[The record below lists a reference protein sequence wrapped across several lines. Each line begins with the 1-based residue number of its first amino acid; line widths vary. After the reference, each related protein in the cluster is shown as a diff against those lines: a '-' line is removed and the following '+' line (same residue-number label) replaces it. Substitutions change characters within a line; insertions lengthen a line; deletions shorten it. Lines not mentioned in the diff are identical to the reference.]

1 MNGNEFLDKM
11 SLADPAYVEEADRP
25 VKKRTAWRKWGAM
38 AACLAVLLGVGFL
51 FFPTSTPNVPDP
63 VPTEL
68 PTLPVSMGPSLGG
81 YGYEG
86 YYVRDISDL
95 KNTSPS
101 QIVSL
106 PDTLPVFRNA
116 TGGYPLQVATE
127 EYKAKMLT
135 LCRSV
140 AGRLGWDAEN
150 MTVVWDERSDGLAP
164 TTVTATGADGV
175 KIEVDQFMTVTIT
188 YLDRGGPLSGKAS
201 LVLRTYDSAYEL
213 AEKLLAEYQDL
224 MNFTNPRI
232 CVTGGDYNIYGEQSY
247 DIVFTETGG
256 TQTEELLEFFFH
268 GAEFACNEDGEPW
281 RIRLTCTDLSD
292 KVGDYPIITAR
303 QAQAQL
309 AAGHYISSCGWEM
322 PGEAYIRKVELVY
335 RTGIYDEYFMPYYR
349 FYVELLVEAPVVDGM
364 NHLAAYYVPA
374 VAEEYLAPLS
384 TWDGRFN

>member
-25 VKKRTAWRKWGAM
+25 VKKRTTWRRWGAM

-51 FFPTSTPNVPDP
+51 FFPRSSPDTLDP
-63 VPTEL
+63 VQTEL

-86 YYVRDISDL
+86 YYVRDISEL

-101 QIVSL
+101 QIGSL

-116 TGGYPLQVATE
+116 AGGYPLQAASE
-127 EYKAKMLT
+127 EYMAKMLT

-140 AGRLGWDAEN
+140 AGRLGWDAEE
-150 MTVVWDERSDGLAP
+150 TAEVWEERSDGLAP

-175 KIEVDQFMTVTIT
+175 KIEVDQFMTVTIS
-188 YLDRGGPLSGKAS
+188 YPDRNRPFSEN
-201 LVLRTYDSAYEL
+201 VLPTYDDAHKL
-213 AEKLLAEYQDL
+213 AEKLLAEYRDL
-224 MNFTNPRI
+224 MNFANPQI
-232 CVTGGDYNIYGEQSY
+232 CITGGYYNIDGEQSY
-247 DIVFTETGG
+247 DIAFVETGG

-268 GAEFACNEDGEPW
+268 GAEFFCNEGGEPW
-281 RIRLTCTDLSD
+281 LIHLRCTDLSD

-309 AAGHYISSCGWEM
+309 VAGHYITSCGWEM

-335 RTGIYDEYFMPYYR
+335 RTGEYDEYFMPYYR
-349 FYVELLVEAPVVDGM
+349 FYVELLEEAPVEGCM
-364 NHLAAYYVPA
+364 HLAAYYVPA

>member
-25 VKKRTAWRKWGAM
+25 VKKRTTWRRWGAM

-51 FFPTSTPNVPDP
+51 FFPRSSPDVPDP

-81 YGYEG
+81 YGFEG

-101 QIVSL
+101 QIGSL

-116 TGGYPLQVATE
+116 AGGYPLQAATE

-150 MTVVWDERSDGLAP
+150 MTVVWDERNGGLVP

-175 KIEVDQFMTVTIT
+175 KIEVDQFMTVTIS
-188 YLDRGGPLSGKAS
+188 YPDRNRPFSEN
-201 LVLRTYDSAYEL
+201 VLPTYDDAHKL
-213 AEKLLAEYQDL
+213 AEKLLAEYRGL
-224 MNFTNPRI
+224 MGFSSPQI
-232 CVTGGDYNIYGEQSY
+232 CITGGDYNIDGEQSY

-268 GAEFACNEDGEPW
+268 GAEFFCNEGGEPW
-281 RIRLTCTDLSD
+281 LIHLRCTDLSD
-292 KVGDYPIITAR
+292 KVGDYPIITAQ

-309 AAGHYISSCGWEM
+309 VAGHYITSCGWEM

-335 RTGIYDEYFMPYYR
+335 RTGEYDEYFMPYYR
-349 FYVELLVEAPVVDGM
+349 FYVELLEEAPVEGCM
-364 NHLAAYYVPA
+364 HLAAYYVPA

>member
-25 VKKRTAWRKWGAM
+25 VKKRTTWRRWGAM

-51 FFPTSTPNVPDP
+51 FFPRSSPDVPDP

-81 YGYEG
+81 YGFEG

-101 QIVSL
+101 QIGSL

-116 TGGYPLQVATE
+116 AGGYPLQAATE

-140 AGRLGWDAEN
+140 AGRLGWDAEK
-150 MTVVWDERSDGLAP
+150 TAEVWEERSDGLAP

-175 KIEVDQFMTVTIT
+175 KIEVDQFMTVTIS
-188 YLDRGGPLSGKAS
+188 YPDRNRPFSEN
-201 LVLRTYDSAYEL
+201 VLPTYDDAHKL
-213 AEKLLAEYQDL
+213 AEKLLAEYRDL
-224 MNFTNPRI
+224 MNFANPQI
-232 CVTGGDYNIYGEQSY
+232 CITGGYYNIDGEQSY
-247 DIVFTETGG
+247 DIAFVETGG

-268 GAEFACNEDGEPW
+268 GAEFFCNEDGEPW
-281 RIRLTCTDLSD
+281 LIHLRCTDLSD
-292 KVGDYPIITAR
+292 KVGDYPIITAQ

-309 AAGHYISSCGWEM
+309 VAGHYITSCGWEM

-335 RTGIYDEYFMPYYR
+335 RTGEYDEYFMPYYR
-349 FYVELLVEAPVVDGM
+349 FYVELLEEAPVEGCM
-364 NHLAAYYVPA
+364 HLAAYYVPA

>member
-25 VKKRTAWRKWGAM
+25 VKKRTTWRRWGAM

-51 FFPTSTPNVPDP
+51 FFPRSSPDVPDP

-81 YGYEG
+81 YGFEG

-101 QIVSL
+101 QIGSL

-116 TGGYPLQVATE
+116 TGGYPLQAATE

-140 AGRLGWDAEN
+140 AGRLGRDAEN
-150 MTVVWDERSDGLAP
+150 MTVVWDERNGGLVP

-175 KIEVDQFMTVTIT
+175 KIEVDQFMTVTIS
-188 YLDRGGPLSGKAS
+188 YPDRNRPFSEN
-201 LVLRTYDSAYEL
+201 VLPTYDDAHKL
-213 AEKLLAEYQDL
+213 AEKLLAEYRDL
-224 MNFTNPRI
+224 MNFANPQI
-232 CVTGGDYNIYGEQSY
+232 CITGGYYNIDGEQSY
-247 DIVFTETGG
+247 DIAFVETGG

-268 GAEFACNEDGEPW
+268 GAEFFCNEDGEP
-281 RIRLTCTDLSD
+281 RIIHLRCTDLSD
-292 KVGDYPIITAR
+292 KVGDYPIITAQ

-309 AAGHYISSCGWEM
+309 VAGHYITSCGWEM

-335 RTGIYDEYFMPYYR
+335 RTGEYDEYFMPYYR
-349 FYVELLVEAPVVDGM
+349 FYVELLEEAPVEGCM
-364 NHLAAYYVPA
+364 HLAAYYVPA

>member
-51 FFPTSTPNVPDP
+51 FFPRSSPDTPDP
-63 VPTEL
+63 VQTEL

-101 QIVSL
+101 QIGSL

-116 TGGYPLQVATE
+116 TGGYPLQAASE
-127 EYKAKMLT
+127 EYMAKMLT

-140 AGRLGWDAEN
+140 AGRLGWDAEK
-150 MTVVWDERSDGLAP
+150 TAEVWEERSDGLAP

-175 KIEVDQFMTVTIT
+175 KIEVDQFMTVTIS
-188 YLDRGGPLSGKAS
+188 YPDRNRPFSEN
-201 LVLRTYDSAYEL
+201 VLPTYDDAHKL
-213 AEKLLAEYQDL
+213 AEKLLAEYRGL
-224 MNFTNPRI
+224 MGFSSPQI
-232 CVTGGDYNIYGEQSY
+232 CITGGDYNIDGEQSY

-268 GAEFACNEDGEPW
+268 GAEFFCNEDGEP
-281 RIRLTCTDLSD
+281 RIIRLRCTDLSD
-292 KVGDYPIITAR
+292 KVGDYPIITAQ

-309 AAGHYISSCGWEM
+309 VAGHYITSCGWEM

-335 RTGIYDEYFMPYYR
+335 RTGEYDEYFMPYYR
-349 FYVELLVEAPVVDGM
+349 FYVELLEEAPVEGCM
-364 NHLAAYYVPA
+364 HLAAYYVPA

>member
-25 VKKRTAWRKWGAM
+25 VKKRTTWRRWGAM

-51 FFPTSTPNVPDP
+51 FFPRSSPDTPDP
-63 VPTEL
+63 VQTEL

-81 YGYEG
+81 YGFEG
-86 YYVRDISDL
+86 YFVRDISEL

-101 QIVSL
+101 QIGSL

-116 TGGYPLQVATE
+116 AGGYPLQAASE
-127 EYKAKMLT
+127 EYMAKMLT

-140 AGRLGWDAEN
+140 AGRLGWDAEK
-150 MTVVWDERSDGLAP
+150 TAEVWEERSDGLAP

-175 KIEVDQFMTVTIT
+175 KIEVDQFMTVTIS
-188 YLDRGGPLSGKAS
+188 YPDRNRPFSEN
-201 LVLRTYDSAYEL
+201 VLPTYDDAHKL
-213 AEKLLAEYQDL
+213 AEKLLAEYRDL
-224 MNFTNPRI
+224 MNFANPQI
-232 CVTGGDYNIYGEQSY
+232 CITGGYYNIDGEQSY
-247 DIVFTETGG
+247 DIAFVETGG
-256 TQTEELLEFFFH
+256 TQTQELLEFFFH
-268 GAEFACNEDGEPW
+268 GAEFFCNEGGEPW
-281 RIRLTCTDLSD
+281 LIRLRCTDLSD
-292 KVGDYPIITAR
+292 KVGDYPIITAQ

-309 AAGHYISSCGWEM
+309 VAGHYITSCGWEM

-335 RTGIYDEYFMPYYR
+335 RTGEYDEYFMPYYR
-349 FYVELLVEAPVVDGM
+349 FYVELLEEAPVEGCM
-364 NHLAAYYVPA
+364 HLAAYYVPA

>member
-11 SLADPAYVEEADRP
+11 SFADPAYVEEADRP
-25 VKKRTAWRKWGAM
+25 VKKRTTWRKWGAM
-38 AACLAVLLGVGFL
+38 AACLAILLGVGFL
-51 FFPTSTPNVPDP
+51 FFPRSSPDVPDP

-86 YYVRDISDL
+86 YYVRDISEL

-101 QIVSL
+101 QIGSL

-116 TGGYPLQVATE
+116 TGGYPLQAATE
-127 EYKAKMLT
+127 EYMAKMLT

-150 MTVVWDERSDGLAP
+150 MTVVWDERNGGLVP

-188 YLDRGGPLSGKAS
+188 YPDRGGPLSEKNS

-213 AEKLLAEYQDL
+213 AEKLLAEYRGL
-224 MNFTNPRI
+224 MGFSAPQI
-232 CVTGGDYNIYGEQSY
+232 CITGGYYNIDGEQSY
-247 DIVFTETGG
+247 DIAFVETGG

-268 GAEFACNEDGEPW
+268 GAEFFCNEDGEPW
-281 RIRLTCTDLSD
+281 LIHLRCTDLSD
-292 KVGDYPIITAR
+292 KVGDYPIITAQ

-309 AAGHYISSCGWEM
+309 VAGHYITSCGWEM

-335 RTGIYDEYFMPYYR
+335 RTGVYDEYFMPYYR
-349 FYVELLVEAPVVDGM
+349 FFVELLEEAPVEGCM
-364 NHLAAYYVPA
+364 HLSAYYVPA

>member
-51 FFPTSTPNVPDP
+51 FFPRSSPDVPDP

-101 QIVSL
+101 QIGSL

-116 TGGYPLQVATE
+116 AGGYPLQAATE

-140 AGRLGWDAEN
+140 AGRLGWDAEK
-150 MTVVWDERSDGLAP
+150 TAEVWEERSDGLAP

-175 KIEVDQFMTVTIT
+175 KIEVDQFMTVTIS
-188 YLDRGGPLSGKAS
+188 YPDRNRPFSEN
-201 LVLRTYDSAYEL
+201 VLPTYDDAHKL
-213 AEKLLAEYQDL
+213 AEKLLAEYRDL
-224 MNFTNPRI
+224 MNFANSQI
-232 CVTGGDYNIYGEQSY
+232 CITGGYYNIDGEQSY

-268 GAEFACNEDGEPW
+268 GAEFFCNEGGEPW
-281 RIRLTCTDLSD
+281 LIHLRCTDLSD
-292 KVGDYPIITAR
+292 KVGDYPIITAQ

-309 AAGHYISSCGWEM
+309 VAGHYITSCGWEM

-335 RTGIYDEYFMPYYR
+335 RTGEYDEYFMPYYR
-349 FYVELLVEAPVVDGM
+349 FYVELLEEAPVEGCM
-364 NHLAAYYVPA
+364 HLAAYYVPA

>member
-25 VKKRTAWRKWGAM
+25 VKKRTTWRRWGAM

-51 FFPTSTPNVPDP
+51 FFPRSSPDTPDP

-81 YGYEG
+81 YGFEG

-101 QIVSL
+101 QIGSL

-116 TGGYPLQVATE
+116 TGGYPLQAATE

-150 MTVVWDERSDGLAP
+150 MTVVWDERNGGLVP

-188 YLDRGGPLSGKAS
+188 YPDRGGPLSEKNS

-213 AEKLLAEYQDL
+213 AEKLLAEYRGL
-224 MNFTNPRI
+224 MGFSAPQI
-232 CVTGGDYNIYGEQSY
+232 CVTGGDYNIDGGQHY
-247 DIVFTETGG
+247 DIAFVETGG
-256 TQTEELLEFFFH
+256 TQTEELLEFFFRR
-268 GAEFACNEDGEPW
+268 AEFACNEDGEPW

-292 KVGDYPIITAR
+292 KVGDYPIITAQ

-309 AAGHYISSCGWEM
+309 VAGHYITSCGWEM

-335 RTGIYDEYFMPYYR
+335 RTGEYDEYFMPYYR
-349 FYVELLVEAPVVDGM
+349 FYVELLVEGSVEGCM
-364 NHLAAYYVPA
+364 HLAAYYVPA

>member
-51 FFPTSTPNVPDP
+51 FFPTSSPDVPDP

-81 YGYEG
+81 YGFEG

-101 QIVSL
+101 QIGSL

-116 TGGYPLQVATE
+116 TGGYPLQAATE

-150 MTVVWDERSDGLAP
+150 MTVVWDERNGGLVP

-175 KIEVDQFMTVTIT
+175 KIEVDQFMTVTIS
-188 YLDRGGPLSGKAS
+188 YPDRNRPFSEN
-201 LVLRTYDSAYEL
+201 VLPTYDDAHKL
-213 AEKLLAEYQDL
+213 AEKLLAEYRDL
-224 MNFTNPRI
+224 MNFANPQI
-232 CVTGGDYNIYGEQSY
+232 CITGGDYNIDGEQSY
-247 DIVFTETGG
+247 DIAFVETGG

-268 GAEFACNEDGEPW
+268 GAEFFCNEGGEPW
-281 RIRLTCTDLSD
+281 LIHLRCTDLSD
-292 KVGDYPIITAR
+292 KVGDYPIITAQ

-309 AAGHYISSCGWEM
+309 VAGHYITSCGWEM

-335 RTGIYDEYFMPYYR
+335 RTGEYDEYFMPYYR
-349 FYVELLVEAPVVDGM
+349 FYVELLEEAPVEGCM
-364 NHLAAYYVPA
+364 HLAAYYVPA

>member
-25 VKKRTAWRKWGAM
+25 VKKRTTWRRWGAM

-51 FFPTSTPNVPDP
+51 FFPRSSPDVPDP

-81 YGYEG
+81 YGFEG

-101 QIVSL
+101 QIGSL

-116 TGGYPLQVATE
+116 TGGYPLQAATE

-150 MTVVWDERSDGLAP
+150 MTVVWDERNGGLVP

-188 YLDRGGPLSGKAS
+188 YPDRGGPLSEKNS
-201 LVLRTYDSAYEL
+201 LVLRTYDDAHKL
-213 AEKLLAEYQDL
+213 AEKLLAEYRDL
-224 MNFTNPRI
+224 MNFANPQI
-232 CVTGGDYNIYGEQSY
+232 CITGGYYNIDGEQSY
-247 DIVFTETGG
+247 DIAFVETGG

-268 GAEFACNEDGEPW
+268 GAEFFCNEDGEP
-281 RIRLTCTDLSD
+281 RIIRLRCTDLSD
-292 KVGDYPIITAR
+292 KVGDYPIITAQ

-309 AAGHYISSCGWEM
+309 VAGHYITSCGWEM

-335 RTGIYDEYFMPYYR
+335 RTGEYDEYFMPYYR
-349 FYVELLVEAPVVDGM
+349 FYVELLEEAPVEGCM
-364 NHLAAYYVPA
+364 HLAAYYVPA

>member
-25 VKKRTAWRKWGAM
+25 VKKRTTWRRWGAM

-51 FFPTSTPNVPDP
+51 FFPRSSPDTPDP
-63 VPTEL
+63 VQTEL

-86 YYVRDISDL
+86 YYVRDISEL

-101 QIVSL
+101 QIGSL

-116 TGGYPLQVATE
+116 AGGYPLQAATE

-150 MTVVWDERSDGLAP
+150 MTVVWDERNGGLVP

-175 KIEVDQFMTVTIT
+175 KIEVDQFMTVTIS
-188 YLDRGGPLSGKAS
+188 YPDRNRPFSEN
-201 LVLRTYDSAYEL
+201 VLPTYDDAHKL
-213 AEKLLAEYQDL
+213 AEKLLAEYRDL
-224 MNFTNPRI
+224 MNFANPQI
-232 CVTGGDYNIYGEQSY
+232 CITGGYYNIDGEQSY
-247 DIVFTETGG
+247 DIAFVETGG

-268 GAEFACNEDGEPW
+268 RAEFFCNEDGEP
-281 RIRLTCTDLSD
+281 RIIRLRCTDLSD
-292 KVGDYPIITAR
+292 KVGDYPIITAQ

-309 AAGHYISSCGWEM
+309 VAGHYITSCGWEM

-335 RTGIYDEYFMPYYR
+335 RAGVYDEYFMPYYR
-349 FYVELLVEAPVVDGM
+349 FYVELLEEAPVEDGM

>member
-25 VKKRTAWRKWGAM
+25 VKKRTTWRRWGAM

-51 FFPTSTPNVPDP
+51 FFPRSSPDVPDP

-81 YGYEG
+81 YGFEG

-101 QIVSL
+101 QIGSL

-116 TGGYPLQVATE
+116 TGGYPLQAATE

-150 MTVVWDERSDGLAP
+150 MTVVWDERNGGLVP
-164 TTVTATGADGV
+164 TTVTATDADGV

-188 YLDRGGPLSGKAS
+188 YPDRGGPLSEKNS
-201 LVLRTYDSAYEL
+201 LVLRTYDDAYKL
-213 AEKLLAEYQDL
+213 AEKLLAEYRGL
-224 MNFTNPRI
+224 MGFSSPQI
-232 CVTGGDYNIYGEQSY
+232 CITGGDYNIDGEQSY

-268 GAEFACNEDGEPW
+268 GAEFFCNEDGEP
-281 RIRLTCTDLSD
+281 RIIRLRCTDLSD
-292 KVGDYPIITAR
+292 KVGDYPIITAQ

-309 AAGHYISSCGWEM
+309 VAGHYITSCGWEM

-335 RTGIYDEYFMPYYR
+335 RTGEYDEYFMPYYR
-349 FYVELLVEAPVVDGM
+349 FYVELLEEAPVEGCM
-364 NHLAAYYVPA
+364 HLAAYYVPA

>member
-1 MNGNEFLDKM
+1 M
-11 SLADPAYVEEADRP
+11 SAA
-25 VKKRTAWRKWGAM
+25 TA
-38 AACLAVLLGVGFL
+38 
-51 FFPTSTPNVPDP
+51 
-63 VPTEL
+63 
-68 PTLPVSMGPSLGG
+68 
-81 YGYEG
+81 
-86 YYVRDISDL
+86 
-95 KNTSPS
+95 SP
-101 QIVSL
+101 
-106 PDTLPVFRNA
+106 
-116 TGGYPLQVATE
+116 
-127 EYKAKMLT
+127 
-135 LCRSV
+135 
-140 AGRLGWDAEN
+140 
-150 MTVVWDERSDGLAP
+150 P

-188 YLDRGGPLSGKAS
+188 YPDRGGPLSGKAS

-281 RIRLTCTDLSD
+281 LIRLTCTDLSD

-309 AAGHYISSCGWEM
+309 AAGHYITSCGWEM

-335 RTGIYDEYFMPYYR
+335 LTGIYDEYFMPYYR

>member
-25 VKKRTAWRKWGAM
+25 VKKRTTWRRWGAM

-51 FFPTSTPNVPDP
+51 FFPRSSPDVPDP
-63 VPTEL
+63 VQTEL

-86 YYVRDISDL
+86 YYVRDISEL

-101 QIVSL
+101 QIGSL

-116 TGGYPLQVATE
+116 AGGYPLQAASE
-127 EYKAKMLT
+127 EYMAKMLT

-140 AGRLGWDAEN
+140 AGRLGWDAEK
-150 MTVVWDERSDGLAP
+150 TAEVWEERSDGLAP

-175 KIEVDQFMTVTIT
+175 KIEVDQFMTVTIS
-188 YLDRGGPLSGKAS
+188 YPDRNRPFSEN
-201 LVLRTYDSAYEL
+201 VLPTYDDAHKL
-213 AEKLLAEYQDL
+213 AEKLLAEYRDL
-224 MNFTNPRI
+224 MNFANPQI
-232 CVTGGDYNIYGEQSY
+232 CITGGYYNIDGEQSY
-247 DIVFTETGG
+247 DIAFVETGG

-268 GAEFACNEDGEPW
+268 GAEFFCNEDGEPW
-281 RIRLTCTDLSD
+281 LIHLRCTDLSD
-292 KVGDYPIITAR
+292 KVGDYPIITAQ

-309 AAGHYISSCGWEM
+309 VAGHYITSCGWEM

-335 RTGIYDEYFMPYYR
+335 RTGEYDEYFMPYYR
-349 FYVELLVEAPVVDGM
+349 FYVELLEEAPVEGCM
-364 NHLAAYYVPA
+364 HLAAYYVPA

>member
-51 FFPTSTPNVPDP
+51 FFPRSSPDVPDP

-101 QIVSL
+101 QIGSL

-116 TGGYPLQVATE
+116 TGGYPLQAATE

-140 AGRLGWDAEN
+140 AGRLGWDAEK
-150 MTVVWDERSDGLAP
+150 TAEVWEERSDGLAP

-175 KIEVDQFMTVTIT
+175 KIEVDQFMTVTIS
-188 YLDRGGPLSGKAS
+188 YPDRNRPFSEN
-201 LVLRTYDSAYEL
+201 VLPTYDDAHKL
-213 AEKLLAEYQDL
+213 AEKLLAEYRDL
-224 MNFTNPRI
+224 MNFANPQI
-232 CVTGGDYNIYGEQSY
+232 CITGGYYNIDGEQSY
-247 DIVFTETGG
+247 DIAFVETGG

-268 GAEFACNEDGEPW
+268 GAEFFCNEGGEPW
-281 RIRLTCTDLSD
+281 LIHLRCTDLSD
-292 KVGDYPIITAR
+292 KVGDYPIITAQ

-309 AAGHYISSCGWEM
+309 VAGHYITSCGWEM

-335 RTGIYDEYFMPYYR
+335 RTGEYDEYFMPYYR
-349 FYVELLVEAPVVDGM
+349 FYVELLEEAPVEGCM
-364 NHLAAYYVPA
+364 HLAAYYVPA

>member
-11 SLADPAYVEEADRP
+11 SFADPAYVEEADRP
-25 VKKRTAWRKWGAM
+25 VKKRTTWRRWGAI

-51 FFPTSTPNVPDP
+51 FFPRSSPDTPDP
-63 VPTEL
+63 VQTEL

-86 YYVRDISDL
+86 YYVRDISEL

-101 QIVSL
+101 QIGSL

-116 TGGYPLQVATE
+116 AGGYPLQAASE
-127 EYKAKMLT
+127 EYMAKMLT

-140 AGRLGWDAEN
+140 AGRLGWDAEK
-150 MTVVWDERSDGLAP
+150 TAEVWEERSDGLVP

-175 KIEVDQFMTVTIT
+175 KIEVDQFMTVTIS
-188 YLDRGGPLSGKAS
+188 YPDRNRPFSEN
-201 LVLRTYDSAYEL
+201 VLPTYDDAHKL
-213 AEKLLAEYQDL
+213 AEKLLAEYRDL
-224 MNFTNPRI
+224 MNFANPQI
-232 CVTGGDYNIYGEQSY
+232 CITGGDYNIDGEQSY
-247 DIVFTETGG
+247 DIAFVETGG

-268 GAEFACNEDGEPW
+268 GAEFFCNEGGEPW
-281 RIRLTCTDLSD
+281 LIRLRCTDLSD
-292 KVGDYPIITAR
+292 KVGDYPIITAQ

-309 AAGHYISSCGWEM
+309 VAGHYITSCGWEM

-335 RTGIYDEYFMPYYR
+335 RTGEYDEYFMPYYR
-349 FYVELLVEAPVVDGM
+349 FYVELLEEAPVEGCM
-364 NHLAAYYVPA
+364 HLAAYYVPA

>member
-25 VKKRTAWRKWGAM
+25 VKKRTTWRRWGAM

-51 FFPTSTPNVPDP
+51 FFPRSSPDVPDP

-81 YGYEG
+81 YGFEG

-101 QIVSL
+101 QIGSL

-116 TGGYPLQVATE
+116 TGGYPLQAATE

-150 MTVVWDERSDGLAP
+150 MTVVWDERNGGLVP

-188 YLDRGGPLSGKAS
+188 YPDRGGPLSEKKS
-201 LVLRTYDSAYEL
+201 LVLRTYDDAYKL
-213 AEKLLAEYQDL
+213 AEKLLAEYRGL
-224 MNFTNPRI
+224 MGFSSPQI
-232 CVTGGDYNIYGEQSY
+232 CITGGDYNIDGEQSY
-247 DIVFTETGG
+247 DIAFVETGG

-268 GAEFACNEDGEPW
+268 GAEFFCNEGGEPW
-281 RIRLTCTDLSD
+281 LIHLRCTDLSD
-292 KVGDYPIITAR
+292 KVGDYPIITAQ

-309 AAGHYISSCGWEM
+309 VAGHYITSCGWEM

-335 RTGIYDEYFMPYYR
+335 RTGEYDEYFMPYYR
-349 FYVELLVEAPVVDGM
+349 FYVELLEEAPVEGCM
-364 NHLAAYYVPA
+364 HLAAYYVLA

>member
-25 VKKRTAWRKWGAM
+25 VKKRTTWRRWGAM

-51 FFPTSTPNVPDP
+51 FFPRSSPDVPDP

-81 YGYEG
+81 YGFEG

-101 QIVSL
+101 QIGSL

-116 TGGYPLQVATE
+116 AGGYPLQAASE
-127 EYKAKMLT
+127 EYMAKMLT

-140 AGRLGWDAEN
+140 AGRLGWDAEK
-150 MTVVWDERSDGLAP
+150 TAEVWEERSDGLAP

-175 KIEVDQFMTVTIT
+175 KIEVDQFMTVTIS
-188 YLDRGGPLSGKAS
+188 YPDRNRPFSEN
-201 LVLRTYDSAYEL
+201 VLPTYDDAHKL
-213 AEKLLAEYQDL
+213 AEKLLAEYRDL
-224 MNFTNPRI
+224 MNFANPQI
-232 CVTGGDYNIYGEQSY
+232 CITGGYYNIDGEQSY
-247 DIVFTETGG
+247 DIAFVETGG

-268 GAEFACNEDGEPW
+268 GAEFACNEDGEP
-281 RIRLTCTDLSD
+281 RIIRLRCTDLSD
-292 KVGDYPIITAR
+292 KVGDYPIITAQ

-309 AAGHYISSCGWEM
+309 VAGHYISSCGWEM

-335 RTGIYDEYFMPYYR
+335 RAGEYDEYFMPYYR
-349 FYVELLVEAPVVDGM
+349 FYVELLEEAPVEGCM
-364 NHLAAYYVPA
+364 HLAAYYVPA

>member
-25 VKKRTAWRKWGAM
+25 VKKRTTWRRWGAM

-51 FFPTSTPNVPDP
+51 FFPRSSPDTPDP
-63 VPTEL
+63 VQTEL

-86 YYVRDISDL
+86 YYVRDISEL

-101 QIVSL
+101 QIGSL

-116 TGGYPLQVATE
+116 AGGYPLQAATE

-140 AGRLGWDAEN
+140 AGRLGWDAEK
-150 MTVVWDERSDGLAP
+150 TAEVWEERSDGLAP

-175 KIEVDQFMTVTIT
+175 KIEVDQFMTVTIS
-188 YLDRGGPLSGKAS
+188 YPDRNRPFSEN
-201 LVLRTYDSAYEL
+201 VLPTYDDAHKL
-213 AEKLLAEYQDL
+213 AEKLLAEYRDL
-224 MNFTNPRI
+224 MNFANPQI
-232 CVTGGDYNIYGEQSY
+232 CITGGYYNIDGEQSY
-247 DIVFTETGG
+247 DIAFVETGG

-268 GAEFACNEDGEPW
+268 GAEFFCNEDGEP
-281 RIRLTCTDLSD
+281 RIIRLRCTDLSD
-292 KVGDYPIITAR
+292 KVGDYPIITAQ

-309 AAGHYISSCGWEM
+309 VAGHYITSCGWEM

-335 RTGIYDEYFMPYYR
+335 RTGEYDEYFMPYYR
-349 FYVELLVEAPVVDGM
+349 FYVELLEEAPVEGCM
-364 NHLAAYYVPA
+364 HLAAYYVPA

>member
-25 VKKRTAWRKWGAM
+25 VKKRTTWRRWGAM

-51 FFPTSTPNVPDP
+51 FFPRSSPDVPDP

-81 YGYEG
+81 YGFEG

-101 QIVSL
+101 QIGSL

-116 TGGYPLQVATE
+116 TGGYPLQAATE

-140 AGRLGWDAEN
+140 AGRLGWDAEK
-150 MTVVWDERSDGLAP
+150 TAEVWEERSDGLAP

-175 KIEVDQFMTVTIT
+175 KIEVDQFMTVTIS
-188 YLDRGGPLSGKAS
+188 YPDRNRPFSEN
-201 LVLRTYDSAYEL
+201 VLPTYDDAYKL
-213 AEKLLAEYQDL
+213 AEKLLAEYRGL
-224 MNFTNPRI
+224 MGFSSPQI
-232 CVTGGDYNIYGEQSY
+232 CITGGDYNIDGEQSY

-268 GAEFACNEDGEPW
+268 GAEFFCNEGGEPW
-281 RIRLTCTDLSD
+281 LIHLRCTDLSD
-292 KVGDYPIITAR
+292 KVGDYPIITAQ

-309 AAGHYISSCGWEM
+309 VAGHYITSCGWEM

-335 RTGIYDEYFMPYYR
+335 RTGEYDEYFMPYYR
-349 FYVELLVEAPVVDGM
+349 FYVELLEEAPVEGCM
-364 NHLAAYYVPA
+364 HLAAYYVPA

>member
-51 FFPTSTPNVPDP
+51 FFPTSSPDVPDP

-81 YGYEG
+81 YGFEG

-101 QIVSL
+101 QIGSL

-116 TGGYPLQVATE
+116 TGGYPLQAATE

-150 MTVVWDERSDGLAP
+150 MTVVWDERNGGLVP

-175 KIEVDQFMTVTIT
+175 KIEVDQFMTVTIS
-188 YLDRGGPLSGKAS
+188 YPDRNRPFSEN
-201 LVLRTYDSAYEL
+201 VLPTYDDAHKL
-213 AEKLLAEYQDL
+213 AEKLLAEYRDL
-224 MNFTNPRI
+224 MNFANPQI
-232 CVTGGDYNIYGEQSY
+232 CITGGYYNIDGEQSY
-247 DIVFTETGG
+247 DIAFVETGG

-268 GAEFACNEDGEPW
+268 GAEFFCNEDGEPW
-281 RIRLTCTDLSD
+281 LIHLRCTDLSD
-292 KVGDYPIITAR
+292 KVGDYPIITAQ

-309 AAGHYISSCGWEM
+309 VASHYITSCGWEM

-335 RTGIYDEYFMPYYR
+335 RTGEYDEYFMPYYR
-349 FYVELLVEAPVVDGM
+349 FYVELLEEAPVESCM
-364 NHLAAYYVPA
+364 HLAAYYVPA

>member
-25 VKKRTAWRKWGAM
+25 VKKRTTWRRWGAM
-38 AACLAVLLGVGFL
+38 AACLAVLLGIGFL
-51 FFPTSTPNVPDP
+51 FFPRSSPDTPDP
-63 VPTEL
+63 VQTEL

-101 QIVSL
+101 QIGSL

-116 TGGYPLQVATE
+116 TGGYPLQAATE

-140 AGRLGWDAEN
+140 AGRLGWDAEK
-150 MTVVWDERSDGLAP
+150 TAEVWEERSDGLAP

-188 YLDRGGPLSGKAS
+188 YPDRNRPFSEN
-201 LVLRTYDSAYEL
+201 VLPTYDDAHKL
-213 AEKLLAEYQDL
+213 AEKLLAEYRDL
-224 MNFTNPRI
+224 MNFANPQI
-232 CVTGGDYNIYGEQSY
+232 CITGGYYNIDGEQSY
-247 DIVFTETGG
+247 DIAFVETGG

-268 GAEFACNEDGEPW
+268 GAEFFCNEDGEPW
-281 RIRLTCTDLSD
+281 LIHLRCTDLSD
-292 KVGDYPIITAR
+292 KVGDYPIITAQ

-309 AAGHYISSCGWEM
+309 VAGHYITSCGWEM

-335 RTGIYDEYFMPYYR
+335 RTGEYDEYFMPYYR
-349 FYVELLVEAPVVDGM
+349 FYVELLEEAPVEGCM
-364 NHLAAYYVPA
+364 HLAAYYVPA

>member
-11 SLADPAYVEEADRP
+11 SFADPAYVEEADRP
-25 VKKRTAWRKWGAM
+25 VKKRTTWRRWGAM

-51 FFPTSTPNVPDP
+51 FFPRSSPDTPDP
-63 VPTEL
+63 VQTEL

-81 YGYEG
+81 YGFEG

-101 QIVSL
+101 QIGSL

-116 TGGYPLQVATE
+116 TGGYPLQAATE

-140 AGRLGWDAEN
+140 AGRLGRDAEN
-150 MTVVWDERSDGLAP
+150 MTVVWDERNGGLAP

-175 KIEVDQFMTVTIT
+175 KIDVDQFMTVTIS
-188 YLDRGGPLSGKAS
+188 YPDRNRPFSEN
-201 LVLRTYDSAYEL
+201 VLPTYDDAHKL
-213 AEKLLAEYQDL
+213 AEKLLAEYRDL
-224 MNFTNPRI
+224 MNFANPQI
-232 CVTGGDYNIYGEQSY
+232 CITGGYYNIDGEQSY
-247 DIVFTETGG
+247 DIAFVETGG

-268 GAEFACNEDGEPW
+268 GAEFFCNEDGEP
-281 RIRLTCTDLSD
+281 RIIRLRCTDLSD
-292 KVGDYPIITAR
+292 KVGDYPIITAQ

-309 AAGHYISSCGWEM
+309 VAGHYITSCGWEM
-322 PGEAYIRKVELVY
+322 PGEADIRKVELVY
-335 RTGIYDEYFMPYYR
+335 RTGEYDEYFMPYYR
-349 FYVELLVEAPVVDGM
+349 FYVELLEEAPVEGCM
-364 NHLAAYYVPA
+364 HLAAYYVPA

>member
-11 SLADPAYVEEADRP
+11 SSADPAYVEEADRP
-25 VKKRTAWRKWGAM
+25 VKKRTTWRRWGAI

-51 FFPTSTPNVPDP
+51 FFPRSSPDTPDP
-63 VPTEL
+63 VQTEL

-86 YYVRDISDL
+86 YYVRDISEL

-101 QIVSL
+101 QIGSL

-116 TGGYPLQVATE
+116 AGGYPLQAASE
-127 EYKAKMLT
+127 EYMAKMLT

-140 AGRLGWDAEN
+140 AGRLGWDAEK
-150 MTVVWDERSDGLAP
+150 TAEVWEERSDGLVP

-175 KIEVDQFMTVTIT
+175 KIEVDQFMTVTIS
-188 YLDRGGPLSGKAS
+188 YPDRNRPFSEN
-201 LVLRTYDSAYEL
+201 VLPTYDDAHKL
-213 AEKLLAEYQDL
+213 AEKLLAEYRDL
-224 MNFTNPRI
+224 MNFANPQI
-232 CVTGGDYNIYGEQSY
+232 CITGGYYNIDGEQSY

-268 GAEFACNEDGEPW
+268 GAEFFCNEDGEP
-281 RIRLTCTDLSD
+281 RIIRLRCTDLSD
-292 KVGDYPIITAR
+292 KVGDYPIITAQ

-309 AAGHYISSCGWEM
+309 VAGHYITSCGWEM

-335 RTGIYDEYFMPYYR
+335 RTGEYDEYFMPYYR
-349 FYVELLVEAPVVDGM
+349 FYVELLEEAPVEGCM
-364 NHLAAYYVPA
+364 HLAAYYVPA

>member
-25 VKKRTAWRKWGAM
+25 VKKRTTWRRWGAM

-51 FFPTSTPNVPDP
+51 FFPRSSPDVPDP

-81 YGYEG
+81 YGFEG

-101 QIVSL
+101 QIGSL

-116 TGGYPLQVATE
+116 TGGYPLQAATE

-140 AGRLGWDAEN
+140 AGRLGWDAEK
-150 MTVVWDERSDGLAP
+150 TAEVWEERSDGLAP

-175 KIEVDQFMTVTIT
+175 KIEVDQFMTVTIS
-188 YLDRGGPLSGKAS
+188 YPDRNRPFSEN
-201 LVLRTYDSAYEL
+201 VLPTYDDAHKL
-213 AEKLLAEYQDL
+213 AEKLLAEYRDL
-224 MNFTNPRI
+224 MNFANPQI
-232 CVTGGDYNIYGEQSY
+232 CITGGYYNIDGEQSY
-247 DIVFTETGG
+247 DIAFVETGG

-268 GAEFACNEDGEPW
+268 GAEFFCNEGGEPW
-281 RIRLTCTDLSD
+281 LIHLRCTDMSD
-292 KVGDYPIITAR
+292 KVGDYPIITAQ

-309 AAGHYISSCGWEM
+309 VAGHYITSCGWEM

-335 RTGIYDEYFMPYYR
+335 RTGEYDEYFMPYYR
-349 FYVELLVEAPVVDGM
+349 FYVELLEEAPVEGCM
-364 NHLAAYYVPA
+364 HLAAYYVPA

>member
-11 SLADPAYVEEADRP
+11 SFADPAYVEEADRP
-25 VKKRTAWRKWGAM
+25 VKKRTTWRRWGAM

-51 FFPTSTPNVPDP
+51 FFPRSSPDTPDP
-63 VPTEL
+63 VQTEL

-81 YGYEG
+81 YGFEG

-101 QIVSL
+101 QIGSL

-116 TGGYPLQVATE
+116 TGGYPLQAASE
-127 EYKAKMLT
+127 EYMAKMLT

-140 AGRLGWDAEN
+140 AGRLGWDAEK
-150 MTVVWDERSDGLAP
+150 TAEVWEERSDGLVP

-175 KIEVDQFMTVTIT
+175 KIEVDQFMTVTIS
-188 YLDRGGPLSGKAS
+188 YPDRNRPFSEN
-201 LVLRTYDSAYEL
+201 VLPTYDDAHKL
-213 AEKLLAEYQDL
+213 AEKLLAEYRDL
-224 MNFTNPRI
+224 MNFANPQI
-232 CVTGGDYNIYGEQSY
+232 CITGGYYNIDGEQSY

-268 GAEFACNEDGEPW
+268 GAEFFCNEDGEP
-281 RIRLTCTDLSD
+281 RIIRLRCTDLSD
-292 KVGDYPIITAR
+292 KVGDYPIITAQ

-309 AAGHYISSCGWEM
+309 VAGHYITSCGWEM

-335 RTGIYDEYFMPYYR
+335 RTGEYDEYFMPYYR
-349 FYVELLVEAPVVDGM
+349 FYVELLEEAPVEGCM
-364 NHLAAYYVPA
+364 HLAAYYVPA

>member
-25 VKKRTAWRKWGAM
+25 VKKRTTWRRWGAM

-51 FFPTSTPNVPDP
+51 FFPRSSPDVPDP

-81 YGYEG
+81 YGFEG

-101 QIVSL
+101 QIGSL

-116 TGGYPLQVATE
+116 AGGYPLQAASE
-127 EYKAKMLT
+127 EYMAKMLT

-140 AGRLGWDAEN
+140 AGRLGWDAEK
-150 MTVVWDERSDGLAP
+150 TAEVWEERSDGLAP

-175 KIEVDQFMTVTIT
+175 KIEVDQFMTVTIS
-188 YLDRGGPLSGKAS
+188 YPDRNRPFSEN
-201 LVLRTYDSAYEL
+201 VLPTYDDAHKL
-213 AEKLLAEYQDL
+213 AEKLLAEYRDL
-224 MNFTNPRI
+224 MNFANPQI
-232 CVTGGDYNIYGEQSY
+232 CITGGYYNIDGEQSY
-247 DIVFTETGG
+247 DIAFVETGG
-256 TQTEELLEFFFH
+256 TQTEELLEFF
-268 GAEFACNEDGEPW
+268 CNEDGEPW
-281 RIRLTCTDLSD
+281 LIHLRCTDLSD
-292 KVGDYPIITAR
+292 KVGDYPIITAQ

-309 AAGHYISSCGWEM
+309 VAGHYITSCGWEM

-335 RTGIYDEYFMPYYR
+335 RTGEYDEYFMPYYR
-349 FYVELLVEAPVVDGM
+349 FYVELLEEAPVEGCM
-364 NHLAAYYVPA
+364 HLAAYYVPA

>member
-11 SLADPAYVEEADRP
+11 SLADPAYVEEADQP
-25 VKKRTAWRKWGAM
+25 VKKRTTWRRWGAM

-51 FFPTSTPNVPDP
+51 FFPRSSPDTPDP
-63 VPTEL
+63 VQTEL

-86 YYVRDISDL
+86 YYVRDISEL

-101 QIVSL
+101 QIGSL

-116 TGGYPLQVATE
+116 TGGYPLQAATE

-140 AGRLGWDAEN
+140 AGRLGWDAEK
-150 MTVVWDERSDGLAP
+150 TAEVWEERSDGLAP

-175 KIEVDQFMTVTIT
+175 KIEVDQFMTVTIS
-188 YLDRGGPLSGKAS
+188 YPDRNRPFSEN
-201 LVLRTYDSAYEL
+201 VLPTYDDAHKL
-213 AEKLLAEYQDL
+213 AEKLLAEYRDL
-224 MNFTNPRI
+224 MNFANPQI
-232 CVTGGDYNIYGEQSY
+232 CITGGYYNIDGEQSY
-247 DIVFTETGG
+247 DIAFVETGG

-268 GAEFACNEDGEPW
+268 GAEFFCNEDGEP
-281 RIRLTCTDLSD
+281 RIIRLRCTDLSD
-292 KVGDYPIITAR
+292 KVGDYPIITAQ

-309 AAGHYISSCGWEM
+309 VAGHYITSCGWEM

-335 RTGIYDEYFMPYYR
+335 RTGEYDEYFMPYYR
-349 FYVELLVEAPVVDGM
+349 FYVELLEEAPVEGCM
-364 NHLAAYYVPA
+364 HLAAYYVPA

>member
-25 VKKRTAWRKWGAM
+25 VKKRTTWRRWGAM

-51 FFPTSTPNVPDP
+51 FFPRSSPDVPDP
-63 VPTEL
+63 VQTEL

-86 YYVRDISDL
+86 YYVRDISEL

-101 QIVSL
+101 QIGSL

-116 TGGYPLQVATE
+116 AGGYPLQAATE

-140 AGRLGWDAEN
+140 AGRLGWDAEK
-150 MTVVWDERSDGLAP
+150 TAEVWEERSDGLAP

-175 KIEVDQFMTVTIT
+175 KIEVDQFMTVTIS
-188 YLDRGGPLSGKAS
+188 YPDRNRPFSEN
-201 LVLRTYDSAYEL
+201 VLPTYDDAHKL
-213 AEKLLAEYQDL
+213 AEKLLAEYRDL
-224 MNFTNPRI
+224 MNFANPQI
-232 CVTGGDYNIYGEQSY
+232 CITGGYYNIDGEQSY
-247 DIVFTETGG
+247 DIAFVETGG
-256 TQTEELLEFFFH
+256 TQTEELLEFFFR
-268 GAEFACNEDGEPW
+268 GAEFFCNEDGEPW
-281 RIRLTCTDLSD
+281 LIHLRCTDLSD
-292 KVGDYPIITAR
+292 KVGDYPIITAQ

-309 AAGHYISSCGWEM
+309 VAGHYITSCGWEM

-335 RTGIYDEYFMPYYR
+335 RTGEYDEYFMPYYR
-349 FYVELLVEAPVVDGM
+349 FYVELLEEAPVEGCM
-364 NHLAAYYVPA
+364 HLAAYYVPA

>member
-25 VKKRTAWRKWGAM
+25 VKKRTTWRRWGAM

-51 FFPTSTPNVPDP
+51 FFPRSSPDTPDP
-63 VPTEL
+63 VQTEL

-81 YGYEG
+81 YGFEG
-86 YYVRDISDL
+86 YYVRDISEL

-101 QIVSL
+101 QIGSL

-116 TGGYPLQVATE
+116 TGGYPLQAATE

-150 MTVVWDERSDGLAP
+150 MTVVWDERNGGLVP

-175 KIEVDQFMTVTIT
+175 KIEVDQFMTVTIS
-188 YLDRGGPLSGKAS
+188 YPDRGEPLSEKNS

-213 AEKLLAEYQDL
+213 AEKLLAEYRDL
-224 MNFTNPRI
+224 MNFANPQI
-232 CVTGGDYNIYGEQSY
+232 CITGGYYNIDGEQSY
-247 DIVFTETGG
+247 DIVFAETGG

-268 GAEFACNEDGEPW
+268 GAEFFCNEDGEP
-281 RIRLTCTDLSD
+281 RIIRLRCTDLSD
-292 KVGDYPIITAR
+292 KVGDYPIITAQ

-309 AAGHYISSCGWEM
+309 AAGHYITSCGWEM

-335 RTGIYDEYFMPYYR
+335 RAGVYDEYFMPYYR
-349 FYVELLVEAPVVDGM
+349 FYVELLEEAPVEGCM
-364 NHLAAYYVPA
+364 HLAAYYVPA

>member
-25 VKKRTAWRKWGAM
+25 VKKRTTWRRWGAM

-51 FFPTSTPNVPDP
+51 FFPRSSPDVPDP

-86 YYVRDISDL
+86 YYVRDISEL

-101 QIVSL
+101 QIGSL

-116 TGGYPLQVATE
+116 AGGYPLQAASE
-127 EYKAKMLT
+127 EYMAKMLT

-150 MTVVWDERSDGLAP
+150 MTVVWDERNGGLVP

-175 KIEVDQFMTVTIT
+175 KIEVDQFMTVTIS
-188 YLDRGGPLSGKAS
+188 YPDRNRPFSEN
-201 LVLRTYDSAYEL
+201 VLPTYDDAHKL
-213 AEKLLAEYQDL
+213 AEKLLAEYRDL
-224 MNFTNPRI
+224 MNFANPQI
-232 CVTGGDYNIYGEQSY
+232 CITGGYYNIDGEQSY
-247 DIVFTETGG
+247 DIAFVETGG

-268 GAEFACNEDGEPW
+268 GAEFFCNEDGEP
-281 RIRLTCTDLSD
+281 RIIRLRCTDLSD
-292 KVGDYPIITAR
+292 KVGDYPIITAQ

-309 AAGHYISSCGWEM
+309 VAGHYITSCGWEM

-335 RTGIYDEYFMPYYR
+335 RTGEYDEYFMPYYR
-349 FYVELLVEAPVVDGM
+349 FYVELLEEAPVEGCM
-364 NHLAAYYVPA
+364 HLAAYYVPA

>member
-11 SLADPAYVEEADRP
+11 SFADPAYVEEADRP
-25 VKKRTAWRKWGAM
+25 VKKRTTWRRWGAM

-51 FFPTSTPNVPDP
+51 FFPRSSPDVPDP

-68 PTLPVSMGPSLGG
+68 PMLPVSMGPSLGG
-81 YGYEG
+81 YGFEG

-101 QIVSL
+101 QIGSL

-116 TGGYPLQVATE
+116 TGGYPLQAATE

-150 MTVVWDERSDGLAP
+150 MTVVWDERNGGLVP

-175 KIEVDQFMTVTIT
+175 KIEVDQFMTVTIS
-188 YLDRGGPLSGKAS
+188 YPDRNRPFSEN
-201 LVLRTYDSAYEL
+201 VLPTYDDAYKL
-213 AEKLLAEYQDL
+213 AEKLLAEYRGL
-224 MNFTNPRI
+224 MGFSSPQI
-232 CVTGGDYNIYGEQSY
+232 CITGGDYNIDGEQSY

-268 GAEFACNEDGEPW
+268 GAEFFCNEDGEP
-281 RIRLTCTDLSD
+281 RIIRLRCTDLSD
-292 KVGDYPIITAR
+292 KVGDYPIITAQ

-309 AAGHYISSCGWEM
+309 VAGHYITSCGWEM

-335 RTGIYDEYFMPYYR
+335 RTGEYDEYFMPYYR
-349 FYVELLVEAPVVDGM
+349 FYVELLEEAPVEGCM
-364 NHLAAYYVPA
+364 HLAAYYVPA

>member
-25 VKKRTAWRKWGAM
+25 VKKRTTWRRWGAM

-51 FFPTSTPNVPDP
+51 FFPRSSPDVPDP

-81 YGYEG
+81 YGFEG

-101 QIVSL
+101 QIGSL

-116 TGGYPLQVATE
+116 AGGYPLQAASE
-127 EYKAKMLT
+127 EYMAKMLT

-140 AGRLGWDAEN
+140 AGRLGWDAEK
-150 MTVVWDERSDGLAP
+150 TAEVWEERSDGLAP

-175 KIEVDQFMTVTIT
+175 KIEVDQFMTVTIS
-188 YLDRGGPLSGKAS
+188 YPDRNRPFSEN
-201 LVLRTYDSAYEL
+201 VLPTYDDAHKL
-213 AEKLLAEYQDL
+213 AEKLLAEYRDL
-224 MNFTNPRI
+224 MNFANPQI
-232 CVTGGDYNIYGEQSY
+232 CITGGYYNIDGEQSY
-247 DIVFTETGG
+247 DIAFVETGG

-268 GAEFACNEDGEPW
+268 GAEFFCNEGGEPW
-281 RIRLTCTDLSD
+281 LIHLRCTDLSD
-292 KVGDYPIITAR
+292 RVGDYPIITAQ

-309 AAGHYISSCGWEM
+309 VAGHYITSCSWEM

-335 RTGIYDEYFMPYYR
+335 RTGEYDEYFMPYYR
-349 FYVELLVEAPVVDGM
+349 FYVELLEEAPVEGCM
-364 NHLAAYYVPA
+364 HLAAYYVPA

>member
-25 VKKRTAWRKWGAM
+25 VKKRTTWRRWGAM

-51 FFPTSTPNVPDP
+51 FFPRSSPDVPDP
-63 VPTEL
+63 VQTEL

-86 YYVRDISDL
+86 YYVRDISEL

-101 QIVSL
+101 QIGSL

-116 TGGYPLQVATE
+116 AGGYPLQAASE
-127 EYKAKMLT
+127 EYMAKMLT

-140 AGRLGWDAEN
+140 AGRLGWDAEK
-150 MTVVWDERSDGLAP
+150 TAEVWEERSDGLAP

-175 KIEVDQFMTVTIT
+175 KIEVDQFMTVTIS
-188 YLDRGGPLSGKAS
+188 YPDRNRPFSEN
-201 LVLRTYDSAYEL
+201 VLPTYDDAHKL
-213 AEKLLAEYQDL
+213 AEKLLAEYRDL
-224 MNFTNPRI
+224 MNFANPQI
-232 CVTGGDYNIYGEQSY
+232 CITGGYYNIDGEQSY

-268 GAEFACNEDGEPW
+268 GAEFFCNEDGEPW
-281 RIRLTCTDLSD
+281 LIHLRCTDLSD
-292 KVGDYPIITAR
+292 KVGDYPIITAQ

-309 AAGHYISSCGWEM
+309 VAGHYITSCGWEM

-335 RTGIYDEYFMPYYR
+335 RTGEYDEYFMPYYR
-349 FYVELLVEAPVVDGM
+349 FYVELLEEAPVEGCM
-364 NHLAAYYVPA
+364 HLAAYYVPA

>member
-25 VKKRTAWRKWGAM
+25 VKKRTTWRRWGAM

-51 FFPTSTPNVPDP
+51 FFPRSSPDVPDP

-81 YGYEG
+81 YGFEG

-101 QIVSL
+101 QIGSL

-116 TGGYPLQVATE
+116 TGGYPLQAATE

-140 AGRLGWDAEN
+140 AGRLGWDAEK
-150 MTVVWDERSDGLAP
+150 TAEVWEERSDGLAP

-175 KIEVDQFMTVTIT
+175 KIEVDQFMTVTIS
-188 YLDRGGPLSGKAS
+188 YPDRNRPFSEN
-201 LVLRTYDSAYEL
+201 VLPTYDDAHKL
-213 AEKLLAEYQDL
+213 AEKLLAEYRDL
-224 MNFTNPRI
+224 MNFANPQI
-232 CVTGGDYNIYGEQSY
+232 CITGGYYNIDGEQSY
-247 DIVFTETGG
+247 DIAFVETGG

-268 GAEFACNEDGEPW
+268 GAEFFCNEDGEP
-281 RIRLTCTDLSD
+281 RIIRLRCTDLSD
-292 KVGDYPIITAR
+292 KVGDYPIITAQ

-309 AAGHYISSCGWEM
+309 VAGHYITSCGWEM

-335 RTGIYDEYFMPYYR
+335 RTGEYDEYFMPYYR
-349 FYVELLVEAPVVDGM
+349 FYVELLEEAPVEGCM
-364 NHLAAYYVPA
+364 HLAAYYVPA

>member
-1 MNGNEFLDKM
+1 M
-11 SLADPAYVEEADRP
+11 SAA
-25 VKKRTAWRKWGAM
+25 TA
-38 AACLAVLLGVGFL
+38 
-51 FFPTSTPNVPDP
+51 
-63 VPTEL
+63 
-68 PTLPVSMGPSLGG
+68 
-81 YGYEG
+81 
-86 YYVRDISDL
+86 
-95 KNTSPS
+95 SP
-101 QIVSL
+101 
-106 PDTLPVFRNA
+106 
-116 TGGYPLQVATE
+116 
-127 EYKAKMLT
+127 
-135 LCRSV
+135 
-140 AGRLGWDAEN
+140 
-150 MTVVWDERSDGLAP
+150 P

-188 YLDRGGPLSGKAS
+188 YPDRGGPLSGKAS

-335 RTGIYDEYFMPYYR
+335 RTGVYDEYFMPYYR

>member
-25 VKKRTAWRKWGAM
+25 VKKRTTWRRWGAM

-51 FFPTSTPNVPDP
+51 FFPRSSPDVPDP

-81 YGYEG
+81 YGFEG

-101 QIVSL
+101 QIGSL

-116 TGGYPLQVATE
+116 TGGYPLQAATE

-150 MTVVWDERSDGLAP
+150 MTVVWDERNGGLVP

-188 YLDRGGPLSGKAS
+188 YPDRGGPFSEKKS
-201 LVLRTYDSAYEL
+201 LVLRTYDDAYKL
-213 AEKLLAEYQDL
+213 AEKLLAEYRGL
-224 MNFTNPRI
+224 MGFSSPQI
-232 CVTGGDYNIYGEQSY
+232 CITGGYYNIDGEQSY
-247 DIVFTETGG
+247 DIAFVETGG

-268 GAEFACNEDGEPW
+268 GAEFFCNEDGEP
-281 RIRLTCTDLSD
+281 RIIRLRCTDLSD
-292 KVGDYPIITAR
+292 KVGDYPIITAQ

-309 AAGHYISSCGWEM
+309 VAGHYITSCGWEM

-335 RTGIYDEYFMPYYR
+335 RTGEYDEYFMPYYR
-349 FYVELLVEAPVVDGM
+349 FYVELLEEAPVEGCM
-364 NHLAAYYVPA
+364 HLAAYYVPA

>member
-11 SLADPAYVEEADRP
+11 SFADPAYVEEADRP
-25 VKKRTAWRKWGAM
+25 VKKRTTWRRWGAM

-51 FFPTSTPNVPDP
+51 FFPRSSPDVPDP

-81 YGYEG
+81 YGFEG

-101 QIVSL
+101 QIGSL

-116 TGGYPLQVATE
+116 TGGYPLQAATE

-150 MTVVWDERSDGLAP
+150 MTVVWDERNGGLVP

-175 KIEVDQFMTVTIT
+175 KIEVDQFMTVTIS
-188 YLDRGGPLSGKAS
+188 YPDRNRPFSEN
-201 LVLRTYDSAYEL
+201 VLPTYDDAHKL
-213 AEKLLAEYQDL
+213 AEKLLAEYRDL
-224 MNFTNPRI
+224 MNFANPQI
-232 CVTGGDYNIYGEQSY
+232 CITGGYYNIDGEQSY

-268 GAEFACNEDGEPW
+268 GAEFFCNEDGEP
-281 RIRLTCTDLSD
+281 RIIRLRCTDLSD
-292 KVGDYPIITAR
+292 KVGDYPIITAQ

-309 AAGHYISSCGWEM
+309 VAGHYITSCGCEM

-335 RTGIYDEYFMPYYR
+335 RTGEYDEYFMPYYR
-349 FYVELLVEAPVVDGM
+349 FYVELLEEAPVEGCM
-364 NHLAAYYVPA
+364 HLAAYYVPA

-384 TWDGRFN
+384 TWDGQFN